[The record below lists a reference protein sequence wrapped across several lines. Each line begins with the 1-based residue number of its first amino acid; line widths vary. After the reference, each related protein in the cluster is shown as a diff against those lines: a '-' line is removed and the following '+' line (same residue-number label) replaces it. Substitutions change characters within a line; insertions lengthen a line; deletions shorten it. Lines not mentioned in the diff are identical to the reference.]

1 MINNSHFIF
10 FNLLIQILTPS
21 YDVITTSN
29 FFSFINFKVSS
40 RSSLTGFNIKQSKV
54 GIHFL
59 HSRDQFGIVLFGTIT
74 KKNPYFFLNCFK

>member
-40 RSSLTGFNIKQSKV
+40 RSSLTGVNIKQSKV
-54 GIHFL
+54 GIHF
-59 HSRDQFGIVLFGTIT
+59 
-74 KKNPYFFLNCFK
+74 